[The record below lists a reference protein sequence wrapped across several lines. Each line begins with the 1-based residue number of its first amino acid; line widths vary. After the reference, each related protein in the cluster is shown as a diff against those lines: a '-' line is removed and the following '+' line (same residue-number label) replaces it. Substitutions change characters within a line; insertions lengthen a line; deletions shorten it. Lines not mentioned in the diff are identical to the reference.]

1 MNSAFSTID
10 WVIFGIYFLLVIVS
24 SVWLSRVK
32 VKTSRDYF
40 ISEKSLPMFAV
51 AISVLATSQSAAT
64 FLGAPESSYGNN
76 LTFVGFFFSALL
88 AVVIVAKVLVP
99 RFYEIGAITVY
110 ELLEKRYSPR
120 AKRDAGVMFL
130 VGRLFASGARLYIG
144 ALAVSMILFSDIAA
158 THIIFAI
165 IILMSGSLGYAYF
178 GGIKSIIMADIV
190 QVIIYIGAALFIIY
204 HLFSALGGDIG
215 VIYSTLEASD
225 KLKIVDFSLSGSYN
239 FWALISGLLLL
250 NIAAYGLDQDMTQRI
265 LTCKDKNEGA
275 RSLIVSILIT
285 IPTAFLFLVIGLL
298 LYLFYQHPE
307 LSGFGNEIN
316 QSFAG
321 EKIAIFM
328 TYILHELPDGFKALA
343 TIGVVATTFTSTSS
357 VLGAMSSVA
366 VTDIYK
372 PMFAGKSEKHYLK
385 ASRAGVLV
393 SALLL
398 SLMAILSYYWQR
410 SSDIPL
416 LDFALGVMVFA
427 YAGLLG
433 VYGAALW
440 TKRGDEKSVRYA
452 LIGGFMTVLFLQ
464 PYITKA
470 LFDFDINFSAQII
483 IGTIV
488 SFGVMMMGKSR
499 INSLY

>member
-1 MNSAFSTID
+1 MNSAFSTTD
-10 WVIFGIYFLLVIVS
+10 WVIFGLYFLLVIAS
-24 SVWLSRVK
+24 SVWLARVK
-32 VKTSRDYF
+32 VKNSRDYF
-40 ISEKSLPMFAV
+40 VSEKSLPMFAV

-64 FLGAPESSYGNN
+64 FLGAPESTYGGN
-76 LTFVGFFFSALL
+76 LTFIGFFFSALL
-88 AVVIVAKVLVP
+88 AVVIVSKVLVP
-99 RFYEIGAITVY
+99 KFYEIGAITVY
-110 ELLEKRYSPR
+110 ELLEKRYGSQ
-120 AKRDAGVMFL
+120 AKRDAGMMFL

-144 ALAVSMILFSDIAA
+144 ALAVSMILFSDIAPL
-158 THIIFAI
+158 HIIIAI
-165 IILMSGSLGYAYF
+165 TVLMAGSLGYAYF
-178 GGIKSIIMADIV
+178 GGIKSIIIADIV
-190 QVIIYIGAALFIIY
+190 QVVIYIGAALFIIY
-204 HLFSALGGDIG
+204 HLFSSLGGDMG
-215 VIYSTLEASD
+215 VIYSTLQASD
-225 KLKIVDFSLSGSYN
+225 KLKIVDFSFAGSYN

-275 RSLIVSILIT
+275 KSLIVSILIT
-285 IPTAFLFLVIGLL
+285 IPTAFLFLIIGLL

-307 LSGFGNEIN
+307 LSGFNSEIN
-316 QSFAG
+316 QNFAG

-372 PMFAGKSEKHYLK
+372 PMFTGKSEKHYLG

-393 SALLL
+393 SAFLLA
-398 SLMAILSYYWQR
+398 LMAILSYYWQR

-416 LDFALGVMVFA
+416 LDFALGVMGFA

-440 TKRGDEKSVRYA
+440 TKRGDERSVRYA
-452 LIGGFMTVLFLQ
+452 LLGGFMTVLLLQ
-464 PYITKA
+464 PPITKA
-470 LFDFDINFSAQII
+470 LFGFDVNFSSQII
-483 IGTIV
+483 VGTIV
-488 SFGVMMMGKSR
+488 SFGIMMTREK
-499 INSLY
+499 

>member
-1 MNSAFSTID
+1 MNSSFSTLD
-10 WVIFGIYFLLVIVS
+10 WVIFGIYFFLVIVS

-64 FLGAPESSYGNN
+64 FLGAPESSYLGN

-88 AVVIVAKVLVP
+88 AVVIVSKVLVP
-99 RFYEIGAITVY
+99 KFYDIGAITVY

-130 VGRLFASGARLYIG
+130 IGRLFASGARLYIG
-144 ALAVSMILFSDIAA
+144 ALAVSMILFSDIAPL
-158 THIIFAI
+158 HMIVAI
-165 IILMSGSLGYAYF
+165 IVLMSGSLGYAYF
-178 GGIKSIIMADIV
+178 GGIKSIIFADIV
-190 QVIIYIGAALFIIY
+190 QVAIYIGAALFIIY
-204 HLFSALGGDIG
+204 HLFSALGGDLG
-215 VIYSTLEASD
+215 AIYSALETSD
-225 KLKIVDFSLSGSYN
+225 KLKIVDFSLAGSYN

-265 LTCKDKNEGA
+265 LTCKDKNEGSK
-275 RSLIVSILIT
+275 SLIVSILIT
-285 IPTAFLFLVIGLL
+285 IPTAFLFLIIGLL

-307 LSGFGNEIN
+307 LSGFSSEVS

-328 TYILHELPDGFKALA
+328 VYILHELPDGFKALA

-372 PMFAGKSEKHYLK
+372 PIFTDKSEKHYLK
-385 ASRAGVLV
+385 ASRAGVLI
-393 SALLL
+393 SAILLA
-398 SLMAILSYYWQR
+398 LMAILSYYWQR
-410 SSDIPL
+410 VSNIPL

-440 TKRGDEKSVRYA
+440 TKRGDESSVRYA
-452 LIGGFMTVLFLQ
+452 LIAGFMTVLLLQ

-470 LFDFDINFSAQII
+470 LFGFDVNFAMQII
-483 IGTIV
+483 IGTVV
-488 SFGVMMMGKSR
+488 SFGVMMSGKVRS
-499 INSLY
+499 

>member
-1 MNSAFSTID
+1 MNSAFSTTD
-10 WVIFGIYFLLVIVS
+10 WVIFGLYFLLVIAS
-24 SVWLSRVK
+24 SVWLARVK
-32 VKTSRDYF
+32 VKNSRDYF
-40 ISEKSLPMFAV
+40 VSEKSLPMFAV

-64 FLGAPESSYGNN
+64 FLGAPESTYGGN
-76 LTFVGFFFSALL
+76 LTFIGFFFSALL
-88 AVVIVAKVLVP
+88 AVVIVSKVLVP
-99 RFYEIGAITVY
+99 KFYEIGAITVY
-110 ELLEKRYSPR
+110 ELLEKRYGSQ
-120 AKRDAGVMFL
+120 AKRDAGMMFL

-144 ALAVSMILFSDIAA
+144 ALAVSMILFSDIAPL
-158 THIIFAI
+158 HIIIAI
-165 IILMSGSLGYAYF
+165 TVLMAGSLGYAYF
-178 GGIKSIIMADIV
+178 GGIKSIIIADIV
-190 QVIIYIGAALFIIY
+190 QVVIYIGAALFIIY
-204 HLFSALGGDIG
+204 HLFSSLGGDMG
-215 VIYSTLEASD
+215 VIYSTLQASD
-225 KLKIVDFSLSGSYN
+225 KLKIVDFSFAGSYN

-275 RSLIVSILIT
+275 KSLIVSILIT

-307 LSGFGNEIN
+307 LSGFNSEIN
-316 QSFAG
+316 QNFAG

-372 PMFAGKSEKHYLK
+372 PMFAGKSEKHYLG

-393 SALLL
+393 SAFLLA
-398 SLMAILSYYWQR
+398 LMAILSYYWQR

-416 LDFALGVMVFA
+416 LDFALGVMGFA

-440 TKRGDEKSVRYA
+440 TKRGDERSVRYA
-452 LIGGFMTVLFLQ
+452 LLGGFMTVLLLQ
-464 PYITKA
+464 PPITKA
-470 LFDFDINFSAQII
+470 LFGFDVNFSSQII
-483 IGTIV
+483 VGTIV
-488 SFGVMMMGKSR
+488 SFGIMMTREK
-499 INSLY
+499 

>member
-1 MNSAFSTID
+1 MNSAFSTTD
-10 WVIFGIYFLLVIVS
+10 WVIFGLYFLLVIAS
-24 SVWLSRVK
+24 SVWLARVK
-32 VKTSRDYF
+32 VKNSRDYF
-40 ISEKSLPMFAV
+40 VSEKSLPMFAV

-64 FLGAPESSYGNN
+64 FLGAPESTYGGN
-76 LTFVGFFFSALL
+76 LTFIGFFFSALL
-88 AVVIVAKVLVP
+88 AVVIVSKVLVP
-99 RFYEIGAITVY
+99 KFYEIGAITVY
-110 ELLEKRYSPR
+110 ELLEKRYGSQ
-120 AKRDAGVMFL
+120 AKRDAGMMFL

-144 ALAVSMILFSDIAA
+144 ALAVSMILFSDIAPL
-158 THIIFAI
+158 HIIIAI
-165 IILMSGSLGYAYF
+165 TVLMAGSLGYAYF
-178 GGIKSIIMADIV
+178 GGIKSIIIADIV
-190 QVIIYIGAALFIIY
+190 QVVIYIGAALFIIY
-204 HLFSALGGDIG
+204 HLFSSLGGDMGI
-215 VIYSTLEASD
+215 IYSTLQASD
-225 KLKIVDFSLSGSYN
+225 KLKIVDFSFAGSYN

-275 RSLIVSILIT
+275 KSLIVSILIT

-307 LSGFGNEIN
+307 LSGFNSEIN
-316 QSFAG
+316 QNFAG

-372 PMFAGKSEKHYLK
+372 PMFTGKSEKHYLG

-393 SALLL
+393 SAFLLA
-398 SLMAILSYYWQR
+398 LMAILSYYWQR

-416 LDFALGVMVFA
+416 LDFALGVMGFA

-440 TKRGDEKSVRYA
+440 TKRGDERSVRYA
-452 LIGGFMTVLFLQ
+452 LLGGFMTVLLLQ
-464 PYITKA
+464 PPITKA
-470 LFDFDINFSAQII
+470 LFGFDVNFSSQII
-483 IGTIV
+483 VGTIV
-488 SFGVMMMGKSR
+488 SFVIMMSSERK
-499 INSLY
+499 

>member
-1 MNSAFSTID
+1 MNSAFSSID
-10 WVIFGIYFLLVIVS
+10 WVIFGIYFLLVIAS
-24 SVWLSRVK
+24 SIWLAK
-32 VKTSRDYF
+32 VKIKNSKDYF
-40 ISEKSLPMFAV
+40 VSEKSLPMFAV

-64 FLGAPESSYGNN
+64 FLGAPESSYGGN
-76 LTFVGFFFSALL
+76 LTFVGFFFSGLL
-88 AVVIVAKVLVP
+88 AVIIVSKLLVP
-99 RFYEIGAITVY
+99 KFYDIGAITVY

-130 VGRLFASGARLYIG
+130 IGRLFASGARLYIG
-144 ALAVSMILFSDIAA
+144 ALAVSMILFSDIEAY
-158 THIIFAI
+158 HMIFAI
-165 IILMSGSLGYAYF
+165 MILMAGSLGYAYF
-178 GGIKSIIMADIV
+178 GGIKSIIIADIV
-190 QVIIYIGAALFIIY
+190 QVTIYIGAALFIIY

-225 KLKIVDFSLSGSYN
+225 KLKIVDFSLTGSYN

-275 RSLIVSILIT
+275 KSLIVSILIT
-285 IPTAFLFLVIGLL
+285 IPTAFLFLVIGLF

-307 LSGFGNEIN
+307 LSHFNSEIN
-316 QSFAG
+316 QNFAG
-321 EKIAIFM
+321 EKITVFM
-328 TYILHELPDGFKALA
+328 TYILNELPDGFKALA

-357 VLGAMSSVA
+357 VLGAMSSVG

-372 PMFAGKSEKHYLK
+372 PMFKGKSEEHYLK
-385 ASRAGVLV
+385 ASRMGVLI

-398 SLMAILSYYWQR
+398 AFMAILSYYWQR
-410 SSDIPL
+410 VSDIPL

-433 VYGAALW
+433 VYGAALF
-440 TKRGDEKSVRYA
+440 TNRGDESSVRAA
-452 LIGGFMTVLFLQ
+452 LIAGFITVLLLQ

-470 LFDFDINFSAQII
+470 LFDFDVNFAMQII
-483 IGTIV
+483 VGTIV
-488 SFGVMMMGKSR
+488 SFGVMMMGKSES
-499 INSLY
+499 NS

>member
-1 MNSAFSTID
+1 MNSAFSTTD
-10 WVIFGIYFLLVIVS
+10 WVIFGLYFLLVIAS
-24 SVWLSRVK
+24 SVWLARVK
-32 VKTSRDYF
+32 VKNSRDYF
-40 ISEKSLPMFAV
+40 VSEKSLPMFAV

-64 FLGAPESSYGNN
+64 FLGAPESTYGGN
-76 LTFVGFFFSALL
+76 LTFIGFFFSALL
-88 AVVIVAKVLVP
+88 AVVIVSKVLVP
-99 RFYEIGAITVY
+99 KFYEIGAITVY
-110 ELLEKRYSPR
+110 ELLEKRYGSE
-120 AKRDAGVMFL
+120 AKRDAGIMFL

-144 ALAVSMILFSDIAA
+144 ALAVSMILFSDIAPL
-158 THIIFAI
+158 HIIIAI
-165 IILMSGSLGYAYF
+165 TVLMTGSLGYAYF
-178 GGIKSIIMADIV
+178 GGIKSIIIADIV

-204 HLFSALGGDIG
+204 HLFSSLGGDMG

-225 KLKIVDFSLSGSYN
+225 KLKIVDFSFAGSYN

-275 RSLIVSILIT
+275 KSLIISILIT

-307 LSGFGNEIN
+307 LSGFHSEIN
-316 QSFAG
+316 QNFAG

-372 PMFAGKSEKHYLK
+372 PKFAGKSEKHYLK
-385 ASRAGVLV
+385 ASRAGVLI
-393 SALLL
+393 STLLL
-398 SLMAILSYYWQR
+398 ALMAILSYYWQR

-416 LDFALGVMVFA
+416 LDFALGVMGFA

-440 TKRGDEKSVRYA
+440 TKKGDERSVRYA
-452 LIGGFMTVLFLQ
+452 LFGGFMTVLLLQ
-464 PYITKA
+464 PPITKA
-470 LFDFDINFSAQII
+470 LFGFDVNFSSQII
-483 IGTIV
+483 VGTIV
-488 SFGVMMMGKSR
+488 SFVIMMMGKEK
-499 INSLY
+499 

>member
-1 MNSAFSTID
+1 
-10 WVIFGIYFLLVIVS
+10 
-24 SVWLSRVK
+24 
-32 VKTSRDYF
+32 
-40 ISEKSLPMFAV
+40 MFAV

-64 FLGAPESSYGNN
+64 FLGAPESSYGGN
-76 LTFVGFFFSALL
+76 LTFVGFFFSAFL
-88 AVVIVAKVLVP
+88 AVVIVSKVLVP
-99 RFYEIGAITVY
+99 KFYDIGAITVY
-110 ELLEKRYSPR
+110 ELLEKRYGGQ

-144 ALAVSMILFSDIAA
+144 ALAVSMILFSDIAPI
-158 THIIFAI
+158 HMIFAI
-165 IILMSGSLGYAYF
+165 VVLMAGSLGYAYF
-178 GGIKSIIMADIV
+178 GGIKSIIFADIV

-204 HLFSALGGDIG
+204 HLFSALGGDIEL
-215 VIYSTLEASD
+215 IYSTLASSD
-225 KLKIVDFSLSGSYN
+225 KLKIIDFSLTGSYN

-285 IPTAFLFLVIGLL
+285 IPTASLFLIIGLL

-307 LSGFGNEIN
+307 LSGFSSEVN

-372 PMFAGKSEKHYLK
+372 PMFSGRSDAHYLK
-385 ASRAGVLV
+385 ASRAGVLA
-393 SALLL
+393 SALALA
-398 SLMAILSYYWQR
+398 LMAILSYYWQR
-410 SSDIPL
+410 VSDIPL

-440 TKRGDEKSVRYA
+440 TKRGDERSVRAA
-452 LIGGFMTVLFLQ
+452 LIAGFMTVLLLQ
-464 PYITKA
+464 PYITKS
-470 LFDFDINFSAQII
+470 LFDFDVNFAMQII

-488 SFGVMMMGKSR
+488 SFVVMMIVQKK
-499 INSLY
+499 

>member
-1 MNSAFSTID
+1 MNSSFSTLD
-10 WVIFGIYFLLVIVS
+10 WVIFGIYFLLVIIS
-24 SVWLSRVK
+24 SVWLARVK
-32 VKTSRDYF
+32 VKNSKDYF

-64 FLGAPESSYGNN
+64 FLGAPEMSYGGN

-88 AVVIVAKVLVP
+88 AVIIVSKVLVP
-99 RFYEIGAITVY
+99 KFYEIGAVTVY

-130 VGRLFASGARLYIG
+130 IGRVFASGARLYIG
-144 ALAVSMILFSDIAA
+144 ALALSMILFSDISFA
-158 THIIFAI
+158 HMFISIF
-165 IILMSGSLGYAYF
+165 ILILGSLGYAYF
-178 GGIKSIIMADIV
+178 GGIKSIIYADIV

-204 HLFSALGGDIG
+204 HLFVSLGGDIG
-215 VIYSTLEASD
+215 VIYTTLATSD

-275 RSLIVSILIT
+275 KSLIVSILIT
-285 IPTAFLFLVIGLL
+285 IPTASLFLVIGLL

-307 LSGFGNEIN
+307 LSNFTSGIN
-316 QSFAG
+316 QNFAG
-321 EKIAIFM
+321 EKITVFM

-357 VLGAMSSVA
+357 VLGAMSSVG

-372 PMFAGKSEKHYLK
+372 PIFSDKSDTHYLK
-385 ASRAGVLV
+385 ASRAGVLI
-393 SALLL
+393 SAL
-398 SLMAILSYYWQR
+398 SLFAMALVSWFWQR
-410 SSDIPL
+410 YYEIPL

-433 VYGAALW
+433 VYGAALF
-440 TKRGDEKSVRYA
+440 TTRGDERSVRLA
-452 LIGGFMTVLFLQ
+452 LIVGFVSVFLLQ
-464 PYITKA
+464 PYITKP
-470 LFDFDINFSAQII
+470 LFGFDVNFAMQII
-483 IGTIV
+483 IGTII
-488 SFGVMMMGKSR
+488 SFGVMMMGKNR
-499 INSLY
+499 KEL

>member
-1 MNSAFSTID
+1 MNSSFSTLD
-10 WVIFGIYFLLVIVS
+10 WAIFGVYFLLVIVS
-24 SVWLSRVK
+24 SVWLSKVK

-64 FLGAPESSYGNN
+64 FLGAPESSYGSN

-88 AVVIVAKVLVP
+88 AVIIVSKVLVP
-99 RFYEIGAITVY
+99 KFYDIGAITVY

-130 VGRLFASGARLYIG
+130 IGRLFASGARLYIG

-158 THIIFAI
+158 THMIFAI

-178 GGIKSIIMADIV
+178 GGIKSIIIADIV
-190 QVIIYIGAALFIIY
+190 QVAIYIGAALFIIY
-204 HLFSALGGDIG
+204 HLFGALGGDIG
-215 VIYSTLEASD
+215 IIYSTLEAND
-225 KLKIVDFSLSGSYN
+225 KLKIIDFSLSGSYN

-275 RSLIVSILIT
+275 KSLIVSILIT

-307 LSGFGNEIN
+307 LSGFSSEVN
-316 QSFAG
+316 QNFAG

-328 TYILHELPDGFKALA
+328 TYILNELPDGFKALA

-372 PMFAGKSEKHYLK
+372 PIFTGKSEKHYLK
-385 ASRAGVLV
+385 ASRAGVLI

-398 SLMAILSYYWQR
+398 ALMAILSYYWQR
-410 SSDIPL
+410 VSDIPL

-440 TKRGDEKSVRYA
+440 TKRGDERSVRAA
-452 LIGGFMTVLFLQ
+452 LIGGFMTVLLLQ

-470 LFDFDINFSAQII
+470 LFDFDVNFAMQII

-488 SFGVMMMGKSR
+488 SFGIMMVGKSKD
-499 INSLY
+499 IDE

>member
-1 MNSAFSTID
+1 MNSSFSTVD
-10 WVIFGIYFLLVIVS
+10 WVIFGSYFLLVIIS
-24 SVWLSRVK
+24 SVWLARVK
-32 VKTSRDYF
+32 VKNSKDYF
-40 ISEKSLPMFAV
+40 VSEKSLPMFAV

-64 FLGAPESSYGNN
+64 FLGAPESSYGGN

-88 AVVIVAKVLVP
+88 AVIIVSKVLVP
-99 RFYEIGAITVY
+99 KFYDIGAITVY
-110 ELLEKRYSPR
+110 ELLEKRYGGQ
-120 AKRDAGVMFL
+120 AKRDAGMMFL

-144 ALAVSMILFSDIAA
+144 ALAVSMILFSDIAPI
-158 THIIFAI
+158 HMIFAI
-165 IILMSGSLGYAYF
+165 VVLMAGSLGYAYF
-178 GGIKSIIMADIV
+178 GGIKSIIFADIV

-204 HLFSALGGDIG
+204 HLFSALGGDIEL
-215 VIYSTLEASD
+215 IYSTLASSD
-225 KLKIVDFSLSGSYN
+225 KLKIIDFSLTGSYN

-265 LTCKDKNEGA
+265 LTCKDKREGA

-285 IPTAFLFLVIGLL
+285 IPTASLFLIIGLL

-307 LSGFGNEIN
+307 LSGFSSEVDQN
-316 QSFAG
+316 FAG

-372 PMFAGKSEKHYLK
+372 PMFSGRSDEHYLK
-385 ASRAGVLV
+385 ASRAGVLT
-393 SALLL
+393 SALALA
-398 SLMAILSYYWQR
+398 LMAILSYYWQR
-410 SSDIPL
+410 VSDIPL

-440 TKRGDEKSVRYA
+440 TKRGDERSVRAA
-452 LIGGFMTVLFLQ
+452 LIAGFMTVLLLQ
-464 PYITKA
+464 PYITKS
-470 LFDFDINFSAQII
+470 LFDLDVNFAMQII

-488 SFGVMMMGKSR
+488 SFGVMMVGGG
-499 INSLY
+499 